1 MVEQPSLQNQSTT
14 STKRYILIK
23 PDNEYDV
30 NDFVTIT
37 KTPAGAKFREALTRL
52 SKKYSFSE
60 RDYKKGRLAFTV
72 DFATLKEMQDKQ
84 QQEREKKNSEGI

>member
-1 MVEQPSLQNQSTT
+1 MVEQPSPQNQSTT

-23 PDNEYDV
+23 PDNEFDI

-37 KTPAGAKFREALTRL
+37 KTPAGARFRDALTRL
-52 SKKYSFSE
+52 SKKYNFSE

-72 DFATLKEMQDKQ
+72 DFATLKEIQDQ
-84 QQEREKKNSEGI
+84 QEKKNSEGI

>member
-1 MVEQPSLQNQSTT
+1 MVDLPQTQNQSTT

-30 NDFVTIT
+30 NDFITIT
-37 KTPAGAKFREALTRL
+37 KNPAGAKFRDALSRL
-52 SKKYSFSE
+52 ARKYNFSE

-72 DFATLKEMQDKQ
+72 DFAILKEIQD
-84 QQEREKKNSEGI
+84 QQEQEKKNSEGI

>member
-1 MVEQPSLQNQSTT
+1 MVEQPSIQHQSTT

-23 PDNEYDV
+23 PDNEYDI

-37 KTPAGAKFREALTRL
+37 KTPAGARFRDALTRL
-52 SKKYSFSE
+52 SKKYNFSE

-72 DFATLKEMQDKQ
+72 DFATLKEIQDQ
-84 QQEREKKNSEGI
+84 QEKKNSEGI